1 MAPGD
6 AQLDDAS
13 GCLVSQGANSRCGF
27 IRGGIAMRGWRAGER
42 VNRSCSHRSVSAIFH
57 PACNT
62 WLPSFRDGRLI
73 VEWVVKGCCQDSVVA
88 KLDCGL
94 GVHRERT
101 RFSSTRS
108 RFGDIFSSIV
118 ECSFNRILF
127 LLPFHAFSQGESA
140 MWLNQ
145 LYRWRKLNAFW

>member
-73 VEWVVKGCCQDSVVA
+73 VEWLSRELWRVVA
-88 KLDCGL
+88 KTRLLQNLIVDWECIERGRDSLRLVLDSVIFL
-94 GVHRERT
+94 VLLSNVRLIE
-101 RFSSTRS
+101 FSFSFFS
-108 RFGDIFSSIV
+108 RRVCNVIKSIISV
-118 ECSFNRILF
+118 
-127 LLPFHAFSQGESA
+127 A
-140 MWLNQ
+140 
-145 LYRWRKLNAFW
+145 

>member
-1 MAPGD
+1 
-6 AQLDDAS
+6 
-13 GCLVSQGANSRCGF
+13 
-27 IRGGIAMRGWRAGER
+27 MR
-42 VNRSCSHRSVSAIFH
+42 I
-57 PACNT
+57 
-62 WLPSFRDGRLI
+62 
-73 VEWVVKGCCQDSVVA
+73 VKGCCQDSVVA

-108 RFGDIFSSIV
+108 RFGDVFSSIV

-140 MWLNQ
+140 M
-145 LYRWRKLNAFW
+145 

>member
-62 WLPSFRDGRLI
+62 
-73 VEWVVKGCCQDSVVA
+73 
-88 KLDCGL
+88 
-94 GVHRERT
+94 
-101 RFSSTRS
+101 
-108 RFGDIFSSIV
+108 
-118 ECSFNRILF
+118 
-127 LLPFHAFSQGESA
+127 
-140 MWLNQ
+140 
-145 LYRWRKLNAFW
+145 